1 MNAQSLFSRLV
12 RDLFETCFRVTIM
25 AGCHGVRG
33 AGGVHASSVPS
44 RRERSQRADRLTVW
58 ARESAA
64 GALRS
69 LRGRGFHVAL
79 AAVGSRRHPMAAA
92 AAAIA
97 RHALGAATL
106 ASAASSRLA

>member
-64 GALRS
+64 GFGRCG
-69 LRGRGFHVAL
+69 GRGFHVAL

-97 RHALGAATL
+97 RRALGAATL